1 MNKNK
6 NPEKFRPVNLKS
18 KRQRRKAYTRRN
30 KSSSSSNKNRSSSSN
45 KSNSLNGV
53 FRTVLTP
60 KKRKANSKKFNFF
73 GF

>member
-6 NPEKFRPVNLKS
+6 NPEKFRQGVNLKS

-30 KSSSSSNKNRSSSSN
+30 KSSSSNKNRSSSN

-60 KKRKANSKKFNFF
+60 KKRKVNSKKFNFF

>member
-1 MNKNK
+1 MKK
-6 NPEKFRPVNLKS
+6 NPNAEKFRQGVNLKS
-18 KRQRRKAYTRRN
+18 KRQIKKVYTRRN
-30 KSSSSSNKNRSSSSN
+30 KSSSSRSSSN

-60 KKRKANSKKFNFF
+60 KKRKVNSKKFNFF